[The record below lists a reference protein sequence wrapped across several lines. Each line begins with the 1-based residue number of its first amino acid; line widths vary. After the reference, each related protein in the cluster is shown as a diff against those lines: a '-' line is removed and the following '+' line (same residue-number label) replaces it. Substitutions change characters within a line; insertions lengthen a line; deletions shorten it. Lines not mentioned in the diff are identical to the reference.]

1 MSTKNTF
8 ANPDPEIIGTLREDL
23 RRGDFGQTIR
33 REFGELKEYMVD
45 EERTKRLAEMGLI
58 KRWLVL
64 IWWLLKSM
72 FFRLTPAR
80 RIIIVMGLVLIF
92 VSKTVIYSDE
102 HLSIQ
107 GQTNGLGILAILF
120 VLMLE
125 LKDKLVAHDELK
137 AGRAVQQA
145 LMPERKPHVSGW
157 EIWLFT
163 RSANEVGGDLVDFMK
178 ISDNRFGIA
187 IGDVAGKGLSAA
199 LLTAK
204 LQATLRAL
212 VAEFTSLSSL
222 GVKINQI
229 FCRDSLR
236 NIFASL
242 AYCEIAPD
250 SGSVR
255 LVNAGHIPP
264 LILKEGSVTKLEKGG
279 VALGIMPGAM
289 YDEHILNLESG
300 NALLIY
306 SDGVTEAQNATGDF
320 FGEQRLLSL
329 LTRIGNLPAEQVGDR
344 LVAEVGRFVGESK
357 AHDDLSIVIVKKQ

>member
-1 MSTKNTF
+1 MSTANTF
-8 ANPDPEIIGTLREDL
+8 AKPDPEIIGTLREDL
-23 RRGDFGQTIR
+23 RRGDFGRTIL

-45 EERTKRLAEMGLI
+45 EERKKQLADMGLI

-64 IWWLLKSM
+64 TWWLLKSM
-72 FFRLTPAR
+72 YFKLTPAR
-80 RIIIVMGLVLIF
+80 RIIIVLGLLLVF

-102 HLSIQ
+102 HLSVQ
-107 GQTNGLGILAILF
+107 GQANGLGILAILF

-145 LMPERKPHVSGW
+145 LMPERKPHIRGW
-157 EIWLFT
+157 ELWLFT

-178 ISDNRFGIA
+178 IADNRFGIA

-212 VAEFTSLSSL
+212 AAEFTSLSRL
-222 GVKINQI
+222 GVKVNQI

-264 LILKEGSVTKLEKGG
+264 VILRAGHVEKLGKGG
-279 VALGIMPGAM
+279 VALGIMPDAM
-289 YDEHILNLESG
+289 YEERLLELESG
-300 NALLIY
+300 SMLLIY
-306 SDGVTEAQNATGDF
+306 SDGLTEAQNTAGEF
-320 FGEQRLLSL
+320 FGEQRLLNL
-329 LTRIGNLPAEQVGDR
+329 LTTLGGLPAEQVGDR
-344 LVAEVGRFVGESK
+344 LVGEVERFVGDGKSY
-357 AHDDLSIVIVKKQ
+357 DDLSIVILKKQ